1 MSQKKIGIIL
11 SYLNLIM
18 GLVVNI
24 FLTPFLIRSLGDL
37 DYSLYKV
44 IHSFAGPLTMFHL
57 GISTI
62 VTRSIVKCQTLEDY
76 TEKDKRNTIAHAL
89 LASVIMSAVVA
100 VAGAVMYHLIPGMY
114 GNTYPEES
122 IEVGQFL
129 FVLYVLATVLH
140 MLTDAFS
147 GCLLGHERFAVS
159 SGIPLLKSVLK
170 VVLLVTLLSCGFG
183 VIAVVT
189 VDLILAAVTFLFTA
203 VYALAVLKEMPK
215 FYFLD
220 MAQMREI
227 MAFGAS
233 ILLQAV
239 VNQVNNNVDTMIL
252 GAYVTEKQI
261 ITMYSSALAVYSVYN
276 SLVSALSGVFVP
288 KATRLVTQNASGRE
302 LTDFIVHP
310 GRYQAMIAVA
320 CICGFALFGRNFIT
334 IWIGSQYLDAYWVIL
349 MLMIPV
355 TVPLVQNA
363 AIAILDAALKRIYRS
378 VILVVMA
385 VLNVIVSLFL
395 IRSMG
400 FWGAAI
406 GTVASLIVG
415 HGFLMN
421 IYYARAFHIEIGRM
435 FWGIFKGILPAG
447 LLAATLCVPLAIF
460 LPDTMVMFLIKC
472 VAYIAVYAVFLL
484 WFGMNQSE
492 KSNVLGMFGRVLRRR
507 K

>member
-1 MSQKKIGIIL
+1 MSQKKAGIIL

-76 TEKDKRNTIAHAL
+76 TEKDKRNTMAHAL

-100 VAGAVMYHLIPGMY
+100 VVGVVMYHLIPGMY
-114 GNTYPEES
+114 GNTYSEES
-122 IEVGQFL
+122 IEVGQLL

-147 GCLLGHERFAVS
+147 GCLLGRERFAIS
-159 SGIPLLKSVLK
+159 SGIPLLKSILK
-170 VVLLVTLLSCGFG
+170 IVLLVTLLS
-183 VIAVVT
+183 
-189 VDLILAAVTFLFTA
+189 FLFTA
-203 VYALAVLKEMPK
+203 VYALAVLKEVPR

-220 MAQMREI
+220 MAQMKEI
-227 MAFGAS
+227 LAFGVS

-261 ITMYSSALAVYSVYN
+261 ITMYSSALAVYAVYN

-334 IWIGSQYLDAYWVIL
+334 IWIGPQYLDAYWVIL

-378 VILVVMA
+378 VILVIMA
-385 VLNVIVSLFL
+385 VINVIVSLLF
-395 IRSMG
+395 IRYMG
-400 FWGAAI
+400 FWGAAL
-406 GTVASLIVG
+406 GTVLSLIVG

-421 IYYARAFHIEIGRM
+421 IYYAKEFRIEIGRM
-435 FWGIFKGILPAG
+435 FGGIFKGVLPAG
-447 LLAATLCVPLAIF
+447 LLAAALCVPLAIF
-460 LPDTMVMFLIKC
+460 LPNTTAMFLIKC
-472 VAYIAVYAVFLL
+472 IAYWYE
-484 WFGMNQSE
+484 S
-492 KSNVLGMFGRVLRRR
+492 K
-507 K
+507 